1 MQRHRQSK
9 KKLHG
14 RQSNPAPAGLTPKW
28 HKHPALRFLILFVP
42 VICVFYLIW
51 LTPWF
56 RENILQ
62 GILRFN
68 AIVGAGVLA
77 LLGQGTTSD
86 GTRIEGT
93 KFLLDIKRGCDAV
106 EPAALFSAAVLAF
119 PVPGGKRA
127 AGILAGVA
135 CLIVLNVFRI
145 VSLYF
150 VGAYFPKVFHMVHVD
165 VWQALFILI
174 TLFLWIAW
182 ARWALRG
189 ARPGD
194 AQT

>member
-9 KKLHG
+9 KQPHG
-14 RQSNPAPAGLTPKW
+14 QQPQSGGVTPKW
-28 HKHPALRFLILFVP
+28 HKRPAVRFLILFVP
-42 VICVFYLIW
+42 VICVFYMVW

-56 RENILQ
+56 RENILAA
-62 GILRFN
+62 ILRFN
-68 AIVGAGVLA
+68 ATVGAGLLA

-86 GTRIEGT
+86 GTRIEGA

-106 EPAALFSAAVLAF
+106 EPAALFSAAVFAF
-119 PVPGGKRA
+119 PVPGGRRA
-127 AGILAGVA
+127 VGILTGIA
-135 CLIVLNVFRI
+135 CLIVLNLFRI

-150 VGAYFPKVFHMVHVD
+150 VGAYFPKLFHMMHVD
-165 VWQALFILI
+165 GWQALFILI

-189 ARPGD
+189 AQPGH
-194 AQT
+194 APT